1 MERGGPRRDSL
12 KRLGSGQLLGLHLEY
27 RSETLLAKEGQPNRL
42 KELLPI
48 FC

>member
-1 MERGGPRRDSL
+1 MERGAPRKDSL

-27 RSETLLAKEGQPNRL
+27 RSEILLTKEEQSNRL